1 MLSALRPA
9 FSACLLLTALLGAA
23 PASADPPAATPS
35 QTIVL
40 QHTVPGELLKSLH
53 WDNAK
58 ELPAGVTQI
67 TTVPASNALA
77 VVATPDGF
85 TQVKEIVA
93 LADIAPRQVK
103 MEFALAALTDAQL
116 KGLGIRFDP
125 PAIPAS
131 THAKATPTG
140 YASAAA
146 TAAFLRKLHTR
157 GVPVQS
163 MTMTTTSNVDGSATF
178 TGGISLPHLDGV
190 TFAATPRVGDDGAVT
205 LLLHPQALGHVAGN
219 ARLLGTSVATM
230 EEARLMRTVRAGQTV
245 VLTPLFTDM
254 ADPHKRFVLFVTPTV
269 LPQK

>member
-1 MLSALRPA
+1 MLPKLLPLCLAAAFLSAGPTTA
-9 FSACLLLTALLGAA
+9 QSAPAA
-23 PASADPPAATPS
+23 P

-53 WDNAK
+53 WDNAA
-58 ELPAGVTQI
+58 ELPAGVTQV
-67 TTVPASNALA
+67 TAVPASNSLS

-85 TQVKEIVA
+85 AQVQEIVA
-93 LADIAPRQVK
+93 LADVAPRQVK

-116 KGLGIRFDP
+116 KAFGIRFDP

-131 THAKATPTG
+131 AHAKATPTG

-146 TAAFLRKLHTR
+146 TAAFLRKLQTR

-178 TGGISLPHLDGV
+178 TGGMALPQLEGV

-205 LLLHPQALGHVAGN
+205 LLLHPQVLGHATGN
-219 ARLLGTSVATM
+219 AHRSGTAVATL

-245 VLTPLFTDM
+245 VLTPLFPDM
-254 ADPHKRFVLFVTPTV
+254 AQPNKRFVLFVTPTV
-269 LPQK
+269 LPK